1 MNPISFLVVL
11 LLAAAASG
19 SLFGGDKNEQ
29 NGRFH
34 LYKVKPRNDRDVEIL
49 LKADTAYVSQPFS
62 FLLNLIKSFSF
73 LFLLGFQNF
82 T

>member
-1 MNPISFLVVL
+1 MNSLSLLVVL
-11 LLAAAASG
+11 LLTVAASG
-19 SLFGGDKNEQ
+19 SLFGSDKNEQ

-34 LYKVKPRNDRDVEIL
+34 LYKVKPRNDRDVELL
-49 LKADTAYVSQPFS
+49 LKPNAAYVSQPFS

-73 LFLLGFQNF
+73 LLGFQNF